1 MRKPWVIKTDNKHSV
16 PVNVDCVAID
26 QIDSLPVEDVAY
38 WLIDMRIWQDGWQ
51 TLCQVRRHLSP
62 KVYLRPVVFL
72 MESMEM
78 PAEIQKAADGH
89 INLVSVDNA
98 ILEDWVSRVE
108 PVNHWINHLAHVDEA
123 QDTNIAFKVLR
134 LITSRNMELEPVT
147 TVRRNS
153 GYVYPILEPLF
164 GKRDTGV
171 METLSF
177 LESQH
182 LLTGK
187 YVSKA
192 HYCSHCGSAFLNFK
206 ESCPHCSSDDLAV
219 DELVHHFKCAYI
231 AEMSEFKHGD
241 HLQCPKCEREL
252 RHIGVDYDKPSMVF
266 HCNQCSHTFQD
277 PKIMVACY
285 NCGRST
291 EPENQIVKVIQS
303 YSVSAIG
310 LNAAE
315 YGLEALFTNIL
326 DSELRLYSI
335 NAFHDFF
342 HVEAA
347 RISRYKISSSSL
359 AMIQFR
365 DIDQLYIKLGGR
377 AQEVFAEL
385 SAIFK
390 SVLRQSD
397 IITARNESIFFVIMT
412 ETKKQ
417 EAYRAIERLQEDVV
431 ALFKNNLDF
440 SPQLVISIEAIDE
453 QMDLE
458 KTLEDFLGNHAV

>member
-1 MRKPWVIKTDNKHSV
+1 
-16 PVNVDCVAID
+16 
-26 QIDSLPVEDVAY
+26 
-38 WLIDMRIWQDGWQ
+38 
-51 TLCQVRRHLSP
+51 
-62 KVYLRPVVFL
+62 
-72 MESMEM
+72 
-78 PAEIQKAADGH
+78 
-89 INLVSVDNA
+89 
-98 ILEDWVSRVE
+98 
-108 PVNHWINHLAHVDEA
+108 
-123 QDTNIAFKVLR
+123 
-134 LITSRNMELEPVT
+134 
-147 TVRRNS
+147 
-153 GYVYPILEPLF
+153 
-164 GKRDTGV
+164 
-171 METLSF
+171 
-177 LESQH
+177 
-182 LLTGK
+182 
-187 YVSKA
+187 
-192 HYCSHCGSAFLNFK
+192 
-206 ESCPHCSSDDLAV
+206 
-219 DELVHHFKCAYI
+219 
-231 AEMSEFKHGD
+231 
-241 HLQCPKCEREL
+241 
-252 RHIGVDYDKPSMVF
+252 
-266 HCNQCSHTFQD
+266 
-277 PKIMVACY
+277 MVACY

-347 RISRYKISSSSL
+347 RIRRYKISSSSL

-440 SPQLVISIEAIDE
+440 SPRLVISIEAIDE